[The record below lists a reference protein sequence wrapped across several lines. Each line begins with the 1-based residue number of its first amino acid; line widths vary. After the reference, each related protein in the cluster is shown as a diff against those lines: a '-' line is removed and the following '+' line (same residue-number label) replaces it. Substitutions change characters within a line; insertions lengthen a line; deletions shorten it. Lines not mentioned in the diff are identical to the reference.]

1 MANVVPPKINPRN
14 FNQKVID
21 KETGQLTPT
30 WQKVIIDLQNRAQGP
45 VSTTVP
51 TVSASPGFP
60 GQVAA
65 DLNFVYIFCSDNQWR
80 RAAIAL
86 F

>member
-1 MANVVPPKINPRN
+1 MANSVPPKIKPLN
-14 FNQKVID
+14 FNMPLV
-21 KETGQLTPT
+21 GQDGKSVHPT
-30 WQKVIIDLQNRAQGP
+30 WQKVLVDLQNRAQGP

-51 TVSASPGFP
+51 TVSGSPGLP

>member
-1 MANVVPPKINPRN
+1 MPIV
-14 FNQKVID
+14 
-21 KETGQLTPT
+21 GQEGKSVHPS
-30 WQKVIIDLQNRAQGP
+30 WQKAINDLKNRAQGP
-45 VSTTVP
+45 VSTKVP
-51 TVSASPGFP
+51 TVSTDPGLP

-80 RAAIAL
+80 RVAIAL